1 MSRLPHEVI
10 TMVHISKNILTAILL
25 SLSIGLLAGCTQT
38 PKENFSAVRNSAGT
52 DAVAPRDSGGPVFT
66 QMNGKYVIHGTL
78 SASGNINGSLS
89 PVNCFYSAPIYYAE
103 LAGFDFE
110 LN

>member
-1 MSRLPHEVI
+1 MGQYYYVKGLYQS
-10 TMVHISKNILTAILL
+10 TATN
-25 SLSIGLLAGCTQT
+25 GQ
-38 PKENFSAVRNSAGT
+38 GT
-52 DAVAPRDSGGPVFT
+52 DPAGVGDSGGPVFT